1 MIEKDH
7 IGLWNSCLQ
16 MIHDNVPEMTF
27 ETWFK
32 PIVPL
37 KYEDKALTIGVP
49 SPFFYEF
56 LEEKFAD
63 LLRATL
69 NKQIGEG
76 TRLMYSVL
84 TDKTNH
90 ISVNMV
96 GQNRS
101 SAIPAPTTVRNAN
114 KAPNPMQAPAPQDL
128 DPHLNPNYNFENFI
142 KGTSN
147 EFSRTVA
154 ETVAKNPA
162 KTFNPLFLYG
172 PSGVG
177 KTHLTN
183 AIGTRIKELYP
194 EKRVLYVS
202 AHLLQVQYTD
212 SVRTNNYNSFMKFYQ
227 DIDVL
232 IVDDIQEFAGL
243 TKTQNTFFHIFNH
256 LHQNRKQLILTSDRA
271 PIMLQ
276 GMEERMLTRFKWGL
290 VAEMEKPDKELRKNI
305 LLNKIH
311 RDGLNIPEN
320 VINFIAENVNE
331 SVRELE
337 GIINSLLARS
347 ILLKREIDMDLAERI
362 VRETVRIIENKPL
375 TIEEIVDKVC
385 EHYKV
390 DPSVLHSKS
399 RKREIV
405 QVRQIAMFLV
415 KKHTD
420 ISTSKIGHFIGN
432 RDHATVLHAC
442 KIVKD
447 LVEVDKD
454 AKAEIEEIE
463 MSFRT
468 K

>member
-1 MIEKDH
+1 MIENDYV
-7 IGLWNSCLQ
+7 GLWNRCLQ
-16 MIHDNVPEMTF
+16 MIHDNVPETTF
-27 ETWFK
+27 KTWFE

-37 KYEDKALTIGVP
+37 KYEEKALTIGVP

-84 TDKTNH
+84 TDKTNR
-90 ISVNMV
+90 ISVNME
-96 GQNRS
+96 GTNRS
-101 SAIPAPTTVRNAN
+101 SAIPVPGTIRDGN

-128 DPHLNPNYNFENFI
+128 DPHLNPNYNFDTFI
-142 KGTSN
+142 QGASN
-147 EFSRTVA
+147 EFSRTVG

-172 PSGVG
+172 PSGCG

-227 DIDVL
+227 NIDVL

-243 TKTQNTFFHIFNH
+243 SKTQNTFFHIFNH
-256 LHQNRKQLILTSDRA
+256 LHQNGKQLILTSDRA
-271 PIMLQ
+271 PVMLQ

-290 VAEMEKPDKELRKNI
+290 IAELEKPDMELRKNI
-305 LLNKIH
+305 LRNKIH
-311 RDGLNIPEN
+311 RDGLNIPDN
-320 VINFIAENVNE
+320 VINYIAENVNE

-337 GIINSLLARS
+337 GIINSLLAQS
-347 ILLKREIDMDLAERI
+347 ILFKREIDMSLAERI
-362 VRETVRIIENKPL
+362 IKKAVRIIENKPI
-375 TIEEIVDKVC
+375 TIDKIITKVC
-385 EHYKV
+385 EHYKM
-390 DPSVLHSKS
+390 DESVLHSKS
-399 RKREIV
+399 RKREVV
-405 QVRQIAMFLV
+405 QVRQVAMFLA
-415 KKHTD
+415 KKHTE
-420 ISTSKIGHFIGN
+420 ISAAKIGQYIGK

-442 KIVKD
+442 KMMKD
-447 LVEVDKD
+447 LLAVDKGTQED
-454 AKAEIEEIE
+454 IEKIE
-463 MSFRT
+463 ASFKQR
-468 K
+468 